1 MRLTYGNGG
10 GTHDQRYII
19 DGGFLELVRLG
30 VMSAN
35 DWTIL
40 ETIPEYDEI
49 LKQTITKDGVEAEAW
64 FRYNYDGYG
73 EYNDD
78 RNFDTSGRG
87 RLWPIFTAERGIYEI
102 AKSGAGCAASNYNNY
117 TGSNYYYKH
126 NDYN

>member
-1 MRLTYGNGG
+1 MVMVG

-49 LKQTITKDGVEAEAW
+49 LKQTITKDGVPSNLVTVTRVE
-64 FRYNYDGYG
+64 
-73 EYNDD
+73 
-78 RNFDTSGRG
+78 
-87 RLWPIFTAERGIYEI
+87 PIASAI
-102 AKSGAGCAASNYNNY
+102 A
-117 TGSNYYYKH
+117 
-126 NDYN
+126 